1 MKENNLDKLFRE
13 KLTDFQE
20 LPDEKVWRSIEASL
34 EKKKQSRQILPIWWK
49 AAGIAAVLAILF
61 FAIDPFATP
70 DMGDPTI
77 TDIENK
83 AADKIN
89 DLENPDTIK
98 ETFSEPSGITA
109 TEEKTKKEPQT
120 KPGHS
125 NQGIIAHPLSNQNPT
140 GTLAAKG
147 NRNETDP
154 SSKITEIAAFVP
166 QKDNLPVSGTDPDL
180 VDNKK
185 EPNETTR
192 VKNGL
197 PNFMEDK
204 IVDGGNDT
212 EQEEDSQIVGGIDE
226 NTNKKSILDEIEK
239 QQLEEEKIVEA
250 SSGKWSAG
258 PSIAPVYFDG
268 IGKGSPINPM
278 LDNNSKS
285 GNVTLSYG
293 INVAYEVSK
302 KVSIRSGIHKV
313 DFGYNTND
321 VSFTSSFNAL
331 SGGQLKNIDYNNTAQ
346 SIIIEGMGSLN
357 SIPRPNSPSVANDV
371 MAKNPARTGTMGQQI
386 GYLEVPL
393 EVNYA
398 VLDRKFGIDL
408 IGGLSSLFLT
418 DNSVVLQSSGKTT
431 ELGEAN
437 NINTVNFSTNV
448 GLGLNYKFTDRLK
461 LNVEPVFKYQL
472 NTFNDTSGGFNPYSF
487 GVYSGFSFKF

>member
-1 MKENNLDKLFRE
+1 MNKNNLDKLFQE
-13 KLTDFQE
+13 KLADFQE

-34 EKKKQSRQILPIWWK
+34 EKKKQSRHILPIWWK
-49 AAGIAAVLAILF
+49 AAGIAAMLAILF

-83 AADKIN
+83 ATDKIN
-89 DLENPDTIK
+89 DMEKSDSIQDIYPESTGLTAIEKEAEKDPKIDPVQIKQELTPTLTKQDPNKALVVKENNND
-98 ETFSEPSGITA
+98 A
-109 TEEKTKKEPQT
+109 
-120 KPGHS
+120 
-125 NQGIIAHPLSNQNPT
+125 
-140 GTLAAKG
+140 
-147 NRNETDP
+147 DP
-154 SSKITEIAAFVP
+154 STKNTEIAAFVP
-166 QKDNLPVSGTDPDL
+166 QKTDRSILDTDPDL
-180 VDNKK
+180 ANNIKDSKD
-185 EPNETTR
+185 TLAA
-192 VKNGL
+192 KNGL
-197 PNFMEDK
+197 PNFTENK
-204 IVDGGNDT
+204 IVDNGKDI
-212 EQEEDSQIVGGIDE
+212 EQKEDPQIPIDIAE

-239 QQLEEEKIVEA
+239 QANEEKIVEA
-250 SSGKWSAG
+250 TSGKWSAG

-268 IGKGSPINPM
+268 IGKGSPINPI
-278 LDNNSKS
+278 LASNSKS

-321 VSFTSSFNAL
+321 VSFTSSFTAA
-331 SGGQLKNIDYNNTAQ
+331 SVGQLKNINYNETAQ
-346 SIIIEGMGSLN
+346 SIILQDRRSEN
-357 SIPRPNSPSVANDV
+357 SIPRPNTQLANDV
-371 MAKNPARTGTMGQQI
+371 TAKNPARTGTMGQQI

-398 VLDRKFGIDL
+398 LVDRKFGVDL
-408 IGGLSSLFLT
+408 IGGVSSLFLT